1 MFKLG
6 TEVSRTRE
14 RTRERDRDRTDAM
27 LRLIHPRFI
36 KLNQRELVKALFSYV
51 RSSTMHHRRGKFQFR
66 GRYFRNSLFRV
77 PTNLHPSPPPYST
90 DQRRSFDSKILDR
103 EFTPSTNWI
112 FPNETML
119 SFSLSF
125 PLPKESNLW
134 KRRRGRTMK
143 RYLRRIEGERR
154 NDDGLRGR
162 GFDEATLKRTFMRRV
177 EESAHRLTRSQ
188 EENRIKHI

>member
-1 MFKLG
+1 MFVRPRCITDAG
-6 TEVSRTRE
+6 NSSFVAAISGIRYFVSRQTY
-14 RTRERDRDRTDAM
+14 T
-27 LRLIHPRFI
+27 LLPLHIPRI
-36 KLNQRELVKALFSYV
+36 NAV
-51 RSSTMHHRRGKFQFR
+51 RSIPKFSIA
-66 GRYFRNSLFRV
+66 NSL
-77 PTNLHPSPPPYST
+77 P
-90 DQRRSFDSKILDR
+90 QRI
-103 EFTPSTNWI
+103 EF

>member
-1 MFKLG
+1 
-6 TEVSRTRE
+6 
-14 RTRERDRDRTDAM
+14 M

-77 PTNLHPSPPPYST
+77 PTNLHPPPPPYST
-90 DQRRSFDSKILDR
+90 DQRRFVRFQNSRSRIHSLNELNFFR
-103 EFTPSTNWI
+103 TRRCFRFHFRFPSRRNPI
-112 FPNETML
+112 FG
-119 SFSLSF
+119 
-125 PLPKESNLW
+125 
-134 KRRRGRTMK
+134 RGGTMK